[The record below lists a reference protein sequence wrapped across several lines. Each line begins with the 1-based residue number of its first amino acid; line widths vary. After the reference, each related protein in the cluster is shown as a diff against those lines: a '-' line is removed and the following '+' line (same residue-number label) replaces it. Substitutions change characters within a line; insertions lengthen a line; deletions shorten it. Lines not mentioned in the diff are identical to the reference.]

1 MKISKDV
8 TVSTTE
14 VNDFIDY
21 MADADWYLDDDPAE
35 AYNNLFAVINILF
48 TEEKITED
56 TRRYIFDNIRRM
68 GNAVHAEQAVA
79 IKEEYKRF
87 CEKKVSAVAVANF
100 KYRLESV

>member
-1 MKISKDV
+1 M
-8 TVSTTE
+8 
-14 VNDFIDY
+14 DY
-21 MADADWYLDDDPAE
+21 ARLSGKPCHRALADADWYLDDDPAE

-48 TEEKITED
+48 SEENITED

-87 CEKKVSAVAVANF
+87 CEKKVSDDKN
-100 KYRLESV
+100 RTL